1 MVETRAVGILEPPA
15 FVGGTEGGGA
25 FVILVP
31 GAVGFKGLKIE
42 TGGWGLIL
50 AVFVGGTA
58 PMVPP
63 VGGC

>member
-1 MVETRAVGILEPPA
+1 MAETRAVGILEPP
-15 FVGGTEGGGA
+15 VGGMEGGGA
-25 FVILVP
+25 FAILVP

-42 TGGWGLIL
+42 TGGWVL